1 MEFLGSPD
9 EQAARVRAA
18 IRAKVTAM
26 MTPPPQLTVSQ
37 WADANRVLSAEASAE
52 AGRWRTDRAEYQ
64 RGIMDAMSDPTV
76 RTVVV
81 QKASQV
87 GATELLNNVVGYFV
101 DQDPATIMVIQPTVA
116 MAETWSKKR
125 LAPML
130 RDTPA
135 LRGKIRDA
143 KSRDSDNT
151 ILEKGFPGGYITMVG
166 ANAPSS
172 LASRPIRVVL
182 ADEVD
187 RYPASAGDEGDPLTL
202 ATRRQNTFW
211 NAKTYICSTPV
222 DKATSVIH
230 REYLAGDQRQF
241 MVPCPDCGFEQPLV
255 WENVVWDKAED
266 GHKPETAAYLC
277 RECGCL
283 WSDARRWQAI
293 SRGKWV
299 ATKPFRGVASFDL
312 NGFLSPWMALE
323 EIVRDFL
330 MSKDWMPKLKTWVN
344 TIKGEPWEER
354 GETSSADQLA
364 ERVEAYD
371 DQSLPEGVRLVTA
384 GVDTQDDRLEYS
396 LIGWGDGE
404 EAWVIR
410 HDVVMGD
417 PAEVTTW
424 AELDTVL
431 KDARF
436 RTDDDRTLKVR
447 AACVDSGGHHG
458 AMVLSF
464 ARARE
469 SRRIY
474 ATKGVGNDHRGSKPI
489 WGRAQLRT
497 KNSGD
502 RLWAVGVDTGKDGLQ
517 ARLRIVPKD
526 EPTPKA
532 VHFPA
537 TGLSADYFDQL
548 TAEMAVTEITKDG
561 RMQRRWKPK
570 PGQRRNEALDCFILA
585 EAAMLSLP
593 TRLIKVRHTA
603 IPVAEDENDPA
614 EAEVIEAVAVPVT
627 PPKQRKRWRAYS

>member
-1 MEFLGSPD
+1 
-9 EQAARVRAA
+9 
-18 IRAKVTAM
+18 M
-26 MTPPPQLTVSQ
+26 MAPPPNLTVSE
-37 WADANRVLSAEASAE
+37 WADRFRVLSAEDSAE

-64 RGIMDAMSDPTV
+64 RGIMDAVSDPTV

-81 QKASQV
+81 QKAAQV
-87 GATELLNNVVGYFV
+87 GATALLGNIVGYFI
-101 DQDPATIMVIQPTVA
+101 DQDPSSIMVIQPTVA

-135 LRGKIRDA
+135 LRGRIRDA

-230 REYLAGDQRQF
+230 REFLAGDQRQF
-241 MVPCPDCGFEQPLV
+241 MVPCPDCGLEQKLI
-255 WENVVWDKAED
+255 WENVVWDKGED

-283 WSDARRWQAI
+283 WGDARRWQAI

-299 ATKPFRGVASFDL
+299 ATKPFNGVASFDL
-312 NGFLSPWMALE
+312 NGFLSPWMTLE

-330 MSKDWMPKLKTWVN
+330 ASKDWQPKLKTWVN
-344 TIKGEPWEER
+344 TIKGAPWEER
-354 GETSSADQLA
+354 GESTDAESLA
-364 ERVEAYD
+364 ARRETYD
-371 DQSLPEGVRLVTA
+371 DQTLPDGVRLITA

-396 LIGWGDGE
+396 LVGWGEGE
-404 EAWVIR
+404 EAWVIT
-410 HDVVMGD
+410 HGIVMGD
-417 PAEVTTW
+417 PAQLGTW
-424 AELDTVL
+424 AELDEVL
-431 KDARF
+431 KNF
-436 RTDDDRTLKVR
+436 RGATESGRSLRIR
-447 AACVDSGGHHG
+447 AGCVDTGGHHG
-458 AMVLSF
+458 AMVISY
-464 ARARE
+464 AKARE

-474 ATKGVGNDHRGSKPI
+474 ATKGIGNDHRGSKPI
-489 WGRAQLRT
+489 WAKTLLRS
-497 KNSGD
+497 KNASD
-502 RLWAVGVDTGKDGLQ
+502 RVWAVGVDTGKDGLQ
-517 ARLRIVPKD
+517 ARLRIVPSAD

-532 VHFPA
+532 VHFPVQGL
-537 TGLSADYFDQL
+537 TGDYFEQL
-548 TAEMAVTEITKDG
+548 TSEMVVTRVDPAG
-561 RMQRRWKPK
+561 RLRRKWELK
-570 PGQRRNEALDCFILA
+570 PGQKRNEALDCFILA

-593 TRLIKVRHTA
+593 QRLMRLSYSA
-603 IPVAEDENDPA
+603 IPVADADDE
-614 EAEVIEAVAVPVT
+614 T
-627 PPKQRKRWRAYS
+627 PTGQEEPPETVVKRERRRARWGAYS